1 MTPQEAAQLYDSF
14 PPERQDMPREQFV
27 KTVTGILD
35 PQANTQ
41 ILDHMVQG
49 KRRATCGR
57 IERAKIDAALRER
70 G

>member
-35 PQANTQ
+35 PQVSTQ
-41 ILDHMVQG
+41 ILDHMVQR

-57 IERAKIDAALRER
+57 IEQVKIDAALGER